1 MTEIGQEPHEAQPLE
16 AQAVEPRPVWGYW
29 ATLGWVILALVLSQ
43 VVGAV
48 VLILLR
54 PDAISAGM
62 DALVKDG
69 VVIALS
75 NIPANAVQ
83 VIALA
88 LASRPRGWSAT
99 EYLGLTRPATRD
111 VVVALAILVAFLLGY
126 DALTYALGR
135 DIVTPFQ
142 LDTYRSAQSAGM
154 LPLLWFALVIAAPIA
169 EEIMFRGY
177 LYRGWVRSERMAIP
191 GILII
196 SALFAAI
203 HVQYDWF
210 GILQV
215 FFIGLLFGLARWKS
229 GSTTLT
235 ILMHVFANFWATI
248 ETMIKI
254 EWLS

>member
-1 MTEIGQEPHEAQPLE
+1 MTEISPETA
-16 AQAVEPRPVWGYW
+16 APRSVWGLW
-29 ATLGWVILALVLSQ
+29 ATLGWIVLALVLSQ
-43 VVGAV
+43 FIGAV

-69 VVIALS
+69 VVVTLS
-75 NIPANAVQ
+75 NIPANVLQ
-83 VIALA
+83 VIILA
-88 LASRPRGWSAT
+88 LAARRPGWSIT
-99 EYLGLTRPATRD
+99 EYLGLARPAARD
-111 VVVALAILVAFLLGY
+111 AAAALWILVMFLLGY
-126 DALTYALGR
+126 DALTYVLGR

-142 LDTYRSAQSAGM
+142 LDTYRSAQSAGI
-154 LPLLWFALVIAAPIA
+154 LPLFWFALVIAAPVA
-169 EEIMFRGY
+169 EEIMFRGF
-177 LYRGWVRSERMAIP
+177 LFRGWITSERWAIP

-203 HVQYDWF
+203 HIQYDWF

-215 FFIGLLFGLARWKS
+215 FFIGLLLGLVRWRT

-235 ILMHVFANFWATI
+235 ILMHVLANLWATV
-248 ETMIKI
+248 ETMIKV

>member
-1 MTEIGQEPHEAQPLE
+1 
-16 AQAVEPRPVWGYW
+16 VS
-29 ATLGWVILALVLSQ
+29 SQ
-43 VVGAV
+43 IVGAV

-54 PDAISAGM
+54 PDAITAGM
-62 DALVKDG
+62 DTLMKDG
-69 VVIALS
+69 VVVAAS
-75 NIPANAVQ
+75 NIPANVIQ
-83 VIALA
+83 VIVLA
-88 LASRPRGWSAT
+88 LASRRRGWSAT

-111 VVVALAILVAFLLGY
+111 VVIALSILVAFLLGY
-126 DALTYALGR
+126 DALTYALSR

-142 LDTYRSAQSAGM
+142 VDTYRSAQSAGM

-215 FFIGLLFGLARWKS
+215 FFIGLLFGLVRWKS

-235 ILMHVFANFWATI
+235 ILMHVLANFWATV
-248 ETMIKI
+248 ETMIKV